1 MGQSSQLILLPWLE
15 GFTLT
20 LVKSEKKS
28 KEFFA
33 IFSIFYIFLESIT
46 SGIIPGVEI
55 TLELEYSSDDFRIL
69 SAEDD
74 YEHED
79 DIVIQIV
86 EARLVIPMGN

>member
-1 MGQSSQLILLPWLE
+1 M
-15 GFTLT
+15 
-20 LVKSEKKS
+20 V
-28 KEFFA
+28 
-33 IFSIFYIFLESIT
+33 
-46 SGIIPGVEI
+46 
-55 TLELEYSSDDFRIL
+55 LELEYSSDDFRIL